1 VASDDQ
7 MHMFNFTPLKS
18 LFVDGMDEEQIW
30 AQLDLR
36 TKTICR
42 MLDFVLEG
50 ESESQDEVSEGGSED
65 GDDALRKALE
75 ALEGDEDVDMDEFL
89 EKYGLAG
96 RDDSEASME
105 DGDDEDEDMGS
116 QSEVSEDGV
125 EGEEGISPLR
135 DSSSEEE
142 SGSEQLAFELSKPTL
157 KLAHKKKRN
166 AATSELDDDFFSLAE
181 FNADTE
187 RAESKSASR
196 GRLAGDDD
204 SEDDEN
210 AIDFFAS
217 VDPVENFD
225 EDDLENEGGTYS
237 YIFQTYRP
245 LSLNDSQNYFI
256 VTSSNH
262 LHAHHQ
268 PPHQRKQKQSMV
280 IRSDSMMKSA

>member
-7 MHMFNFTPLKS
+7 MNMFNFTPLKS

-36 TKTICR
+36 TKTICK

-50 ESESQDEVSEGGSED
+50 ESESQDEVSEEGGSED
-65 GDDALRKALE
+65 GEDALRKALA
-75 ALEGDEDVDMDEFL
+75 ALEEDEDVDMDEFL

-96 RDDSEASME
+96 SDDSDASME
-105 DGDDEDEDMGS
+105 DEDEDMGS

-135 DSSSEEE
+135 DSSSDEE
-142 SGSEQLAFELSKPTL
+142 SGSEQPAFGLSKPTL

-166 AATSELDDDFFSLAE
+166 TATSELDDGFFSLAE

-210 AIDFFAS
+210 TIDFFAS

-237 YIFQTYRP
+237 HIFQVHFHWE
-245 LSLNDSQNYFI
+245 LNDSQNYFI

-262 LHAHHQ
+262 LHAHLQLH
-268 PPHQRKQKQSMV
+268 HQRKRRQSIA
-280 IRSDSMMKSA
+280 IRSGSMMKSA

>member
-1 VASDDQ
+1 
-7 MHMFNFTPLKS
+7 MFDLTPLKS

-50 ESESQDEVSEGGSED
+50 ESESQDEVSEEGSED
-65 GDDALRKALE
+65 DDDALRKAFE
-75 ALEGDEDVDMDEFL
+75 ALEGDEDVDMDESL
-89 EKYGLAG
+89 EKYGLVG
-96 RDDSEASME
+96 SDDSEASME
-105 DGDDEDEDMGS
+105 DGGEDEDMGS

-125 EGEEGISPLR
+125 EGEEGISPLH
-135 DSSSEEE
+135 DSSSDEE
-142 SGSEQLAFELSKPTL
+142 SGSEQLAFGLTKPTL
-157 KLAHKKKRN
+157 KPTHKKKRN
-166 AATSELDDDFFSLAE
+166 SATSELDDGFFSLAE

-204 SEDDEN
+204 SEDDED

-217 VDPVENFD
+217 VDPAENFD

-237 YIFQTYRP
+237 YIFIAGISP
-245 LSLNDSQNYFI
+245 LTLNDSQNYFI

-268 PPHQRKQKQSMV
+268 LPLQRKQRQSIV
-280 IRSDSMMKSA
+280 IKSDSMMKYA

>member
-1 VASDDQ
+1 
-7 MHMFNFTPLKS
+7 MFDFTPLKS

-36 TKTICR
+36 TKTICK

-65 GDDALRKALE
+65 DDNALQKALE

-89 EKYGLAG
+89 EKYGLVAS
-96 RDDSEASME
+96 DDSEESME
-105 DGDDEDEDMGS
+105 DGEEDEDMGS
-116 QSEVSEDGV
+116 QSEMSEDGA

-135 DSSSEEE
+135 DSSSDEE
-142 SGSEQLAFELSKPTL
+142 SGSEQLAFGFSKPIL
-157 KLAHKKKRN
+157 KPAHKKKRN
-166 AATSELDDDFFSLAE
+166 TATSELDDGFFSLAE

-210 AIDFFAS
+210 TIDFFAS
-217 VDPVENFD
+217 VDPEENFD
-225 EDDLENEGGTYS
+225 EDDLENEGGMYYYTLQ
-237 YIFQTYRP
+237 IFSP
-245 LSLNDSQNYFI
+245 LTVNDSQNYFI

-262 LHAHHQ
+262 HHAHRQ
-268 PPHQRKQKQSMV
+268 LPLQRRQRQSIV

>member
-1 VASDDQ
+1 MASDDQ

-50 ESESQDEVSEGGSED
+50 ESESPDEVSEGGSED
-65 GDDALRKALE
+65 DDDALRKALE
-75 ALEGDEDVDMDEFL
+75 ALDGGEDVDMDEFL

-96 RDDSEASME
+96 SDDSDASME
-105 DGDDEDEDMGS
+105 DGDEDEDMGS
-116 QSEVSEDGV
+116 QSEGSEDGV
-125 EGEEGISPLR
+125 EDEEGISPLR
-135 DSSSEEE
+135 DSSSDEE
-142 SGSEQLAFELSKPTL
+142 SGSEQPAFGLSKPTL

-166 AATSELDDDFFSLAE
+166 TATSELDDGFFSLAE

-196 GRLAGDDD
+196 GRLAGGDD

-210 AIDFFAS
+210 TIDFFAS
-217 VDPVENFD
+217 VDPVEKFD
-225 EDDLENEGGTYS
+225 EDDLENEGGTFS
-237 YIFQTYRP
+237 YIFQVCCP
-245 LSLNDSQNYFI
+245 LDLNDSQNYFI
-256 VTSSNH
+256 VISSNH
-262 LHAHHQ
+262 LHAHLQ
-268 PPHQRKQKQSMV
+268 LLHQRKQRQSIV
-280 IRSDSMMKSA
+280 VRSDSMMKSA